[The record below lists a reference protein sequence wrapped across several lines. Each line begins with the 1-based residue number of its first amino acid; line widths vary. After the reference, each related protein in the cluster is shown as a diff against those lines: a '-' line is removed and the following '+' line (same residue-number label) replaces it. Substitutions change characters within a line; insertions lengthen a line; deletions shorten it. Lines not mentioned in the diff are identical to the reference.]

1 MPDRPPKAAEPMISI
16 APDIPGTLWA
26 MVCMPVVIS
35 TAPKRAGRKREGMA
49 KGNTVRYRASMEKSM
64 MYPPIFIMVSKQPI
78 MCPSKEKGYSVKV
91 VLSVNGCGRF
101 L

>member
-64 MYPPIFIMVSKQPI
+64 M
-78 MCPSKEKGYSVKV
+78 
-91 VLSVNGCGRF
+91 
-101 L
+101 